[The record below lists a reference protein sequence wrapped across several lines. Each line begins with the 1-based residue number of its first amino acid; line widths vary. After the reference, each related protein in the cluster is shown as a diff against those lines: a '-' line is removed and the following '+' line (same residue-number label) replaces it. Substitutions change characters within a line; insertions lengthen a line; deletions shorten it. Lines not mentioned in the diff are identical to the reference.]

1 MASAKISVSL
11 DLKELTSAII
21 EKAKA
26 LVDVKLV
33 GGVEVKFIVLDN
45 RVTGADVNF
54 QYSKG

>member
-1 MASAKISVSL
+1 VASAKISVSL

>member
-1 MASAKISVSL
+1 L
-11 DLKELTSAII
+11 DLKELTSAVID
-21 EKAKA
+21 KAKA

-33 GGVEVKFIVLDN
+33 GGVEVKFAIVDN